1 MLLQR
6 YAIRRGTVTA
16 VPKAE
21 STKKA
26 EKRSG
31 ERTVKKG
38 K

>member
-6 YAIRRGTVTA
+6 YAVRRGTVTA

-21 STKKA
+21 STKKT
-26 EKRSG
+26 EKRPSQ
-31 ERTVKKG
+31 RAKKG